1 MGSRFVFRLRLGLL
15 ELRLLHPGQPIQ
27 DTAAAAGNAN
37 GPPDKEQRHQQNHQL
52 QSQDGVQRHPAP
64 RQQGQINRCTQR
76 RPQGSEGSGL
86 LIVRLQRGGL
96 RLRFSDLGQGPGKAR
111 HPHHMDRI
119 VPGGAVFSGAGNGQ
133 HIVALLQGG
142 VRLGNTHGLAVLG
155 GGGKGELGGLIG
167 DIHGIFRDIGCKGRS
182 QLPLGGSQIRQ
193 IRIAAEGR
201 RGVWLAG
208 NGNGI
213 AAGGAVGGGDG
224 EDHRVDAHGQLV
236 AADGYIGAA
245 VRRTVIQRQAGHI
258 IGHGDAV
265 FRCAGGKGRRQGVTP
280 AGKAGQIG
288 VAGRGRGHAGRPGG
302 IVEILVTIA
311 VAGHDI
317 GDGGADLGPGSH
329 AGLHPERDG
338 QNGGAA
344 ADGVVERLVI
354 GQQVAA
360 AHVHG
365 PAVTDELAGAG
376 EGQGTAVVVQHSGDA
391 LDIGAADG
399 KGDGDAVADPDAAG
413 AGEAGPGGLR
423 CHRQQTPQQQ
433 CCQKAR
439 QGR

>member
-1 MGSRFVFRLRLGLL
+1 
-15 ELRLLHPGQPIQ
+15 
-27 DTAAAAGNAN
+27 
-37 GPPDKEQRHQQNHQL
+37 
-52 QSQDGVQRHPAP
+52 
-64 RQQGQINRCTQR
+64 
-76 RPQGSEGSGL
+76 
-86 LIVRLQRGGL
+86 
-96 RLRFSDLGQGPGKAR
+96 
-111 HPHHMDRI
+111 MDRI

-142 VRLGNTHGLAVLG
+142 VRLGNTQGLAVLG
-155 GGGKGELGGLIG
+155 GGGKGKLGGLIG

-201 RGVWLAG
+201 CGVWLAG

-213 AAGGAVGGGDG
+213 ATGGAVGGGDG

-258 IGHGDAV
+258 IRHSDAV
-265 FRCAGGKGRRQGVTP
+265 FRCAGGKGRRQGVAP

-317 GDGGADLGPGSH
+317 SDGGADLGPGSH

-344 ADGVVERLVI
+344 ADGVVKRLVI

-360 AHVHG
+360 AHIHG
-365 PAVTDELAGAG
+365 PAVTDKLAGAG
-376 EGQGTAVVVQHSGDA
+376 EGQGAAVVVQHSGDA

-399 KGDGDAVADPDAAG
+399 KGDGDAVAGPDAAG